1 MIPNETVAKTP
12 PVPEPG
18 TVRVQTVPGEPAT
31 PGSGAARVLHNPV
44 SGERITLGDGPVP
57 PGGTL
62 SWELV
67 LAPGGRVPSSH
78 AHPEQEER
86 FTVLEGTMRFR
97 VGWRRLVA
105 RPGDVVTVP
114 PGTVHHFANPGP
126 APARVAVRTTPAL
139 GMAGLLA
146 VATALAR
153 DQHAAGRARPHLL
166 DLALFMVT
174 FDREV
179 RAPVL
184 PRAVVRA
191 VMGPLSWLA
200 RAAGRDRRYR
210 RLAGRA

>member
-1 MIPNETVAKTP
+1 MPPTKTMIPNETV
-12 PVPEPG
+12 PESG
-18 TVRVQTVPGEPAT
+18 AVRVID
-31 PGSGAARVLHNPV
+31 NPV
-44 SGERITLGDGPVP
+44 SGERIIMRGGPVP
-57 PGGTL
+57 PEGTL
-62 SWELV
+62 SWELI

-97 VGWRRLVA
+97 VGWRRLAA

-139 GMAGLLA
+139 GLADLLT
-146 VATALAR
+146 VAAALAR
-153 DQHAAGRARPHLL
+153 DQEAAGRGRPRLL
-166 DLALFMVT
+166 DLALFMVA

-184 PRAVVRA
+184 PRALVRA
-191 VMGPLSWLA
+191 VMRPLAWLA
-200 RAAGRDRRYR
+200 RATGHDRRYR
-210 RLAGRA
+210 RLAGPA